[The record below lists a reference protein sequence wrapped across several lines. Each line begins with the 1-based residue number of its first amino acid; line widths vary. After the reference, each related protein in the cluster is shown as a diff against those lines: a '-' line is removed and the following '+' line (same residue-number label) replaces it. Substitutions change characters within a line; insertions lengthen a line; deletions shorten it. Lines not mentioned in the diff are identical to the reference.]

1 LTDGNIGIS
10 RQPMAEGKVKWFNE
24 QRGFGHIEKV
34 GGGEVFFFQTAIQEA
49 GIKKLSFGQR
59 VSFDIVQGPTGTV
72 AENIKLL

>member
-1 LTDGNIGIS
+1 
-10 RQPMAEGKVKWFNE
+10 MAEGKVKWFNE